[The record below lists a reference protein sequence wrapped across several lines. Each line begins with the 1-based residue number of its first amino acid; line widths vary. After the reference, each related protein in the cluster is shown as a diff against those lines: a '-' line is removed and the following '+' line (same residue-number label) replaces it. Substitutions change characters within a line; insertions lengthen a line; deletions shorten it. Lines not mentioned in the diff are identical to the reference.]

1 MRDLQLLCPP
11 FLLLFFFRNLMYGNS
26 NLGLCKTSFLQ
37 CWSNALVNKD
47 PDFEPVITLI
57 FLQLLKAG

>member
-1 MRDLQLLCPP
+1 MR
-11 FLLLFFFRNLMYGNS
+11 LLFFFRNLMYGNS
-26 NLGLCKTSFLQ
+26 NLVLCKTSFLQ
-37 CWSNALVNKD
+37 YQSNALVNED